1 MTGDEREITRQRDLR
16 GVPPPLFTFKIES
29 RIKNLNSSKAL
40 SHDGLLAP
48 SGALFISVQFHRFQ
62 YHKSCFYSI
71 ALLTFQAEPEEKNL
85 YVGAYP
91 RLQDVLLFN
100 SPRLLSLQ
108 TMPQHIV
115 LLHFHPTSKSIQ
127 ISSKS
132 TSRGERNIA

>member
-1 MTGDEREITRQRDLR
+1 MTADEREITRQRDLR
-16 GVPPPLFTFKIES
+16 GVPPPLFTF
-29 RIKNLNSSKAL
+29 KNLNSSKAL

-71 ALLTFQAEPEEKNL
+71 ALLTFQAEPEEKN
-85 YVGAYP
+85 GAYP

-108 TMPQHIV
+108 TMP
-115 LLHFHPTSKSIQ
+115 
-127 ISSKS
+127 
-132 TSRGERNIA
+132 

>member
-16 GVPPPLFTFKIES
+16 GVPPPLFTF
-29 RIKNLNSSKAL
+29 KNLNSSKAL

-71 ALLTFQAEPEEKNL
+71 ALLTFQAEPEEKTSMTE
-85 YVGAYP
+85 
-91 RLQDVLLFN
+91 LLFN

-108 TMPQHIV
+108 TMP
-115 LLHFHPTSKSIQ
+115 
-127 ISSKS
+127 
-132 TSRGERNIA
+132 